1 MQGKVIAI
9 DRATGL
15 ATIKDQDG
23 RAYDALIVGVVGAS
37 KLLWA
42 GAEVDFL
49 IHADRAHQ
57 IVVLPRQ
64 TWIDFAMIFL
74 PFIS

>member
-1 MQGKVIAI
+1 MQGKGIAI
-9 DRATGL
+9 NKAPGL
-15 ATIKDQDG
+15 ATIKAQDG
-23 RAYDALIVGVVGAS
+23 RAYDAFIVDVVGAS

-42 GAEVDFL
+42 GAGVDFL

-57 IVVLPRQ
+57 IVVLPHQ

-74 PFIS
+74 PYIS